1 MKALQ
6 DYIKYQLH
14 EELCNAYEYIDEGGG
29 IYDGQIE
36 LAKYIT
42 ELIYNKRKKN
52 VYDYSFVIT
61 YDELNDFRNVIF
73 NKMIVNVH
81 IINSNQM
88 MSNVILYKKYD
99 NYKDIDE
106 YEKYNYDK
114 TYNRLNEIT
123 LNLYCGN
130 FFDMYSFEKKIIGR
144 ISHELNH
151 TYTYWNILKDD
162 FNNDKI
168 FDNKTDKFID
178 NYHNALH
185 KYTDECYVKITEII
199 DNQGKFFIDHYDR
212 YLTDE
217 EKKKIVSSYFLLYS
231 LTRYER
237 NAFLVEIVSYIFD
250 NKSVIIDPYKVE
262 EKIEQ
267 CEQYKLYSV
276 ETDIMLDKIEREW
289 SNEDKKFL
297 IDAYKYVYG
306 NEYTVNR
313 ILKLLRF
320 KLKQTLNKLNRN
332 IITLTKKYYN
342 DSLNETAF
350 DYNINYPLSFNDVQ
364 IDDEIDWF

>member
-1 MKALQ
+1 MKTLQ
-6 DYIKYQLH
+6 EYIKHLLH

-42 ELIYNKRKKN
+42 ELIYNKRKKHI
-52 VYDYSFVIT
+52 YTYSFVIT
-61 YDELNDFRNVIF
+61 HDELNDFNNVIF

-130 FFDMYSFEKKIIGR
+130 FFNMYSFEKKIIGR

-168 FDNKTDKFID
+168 FDNKKDKFID
-178 NYHNALH
+178 NYHNVLH

-199 DNQGKFFIDHYDR
+199 DNQGKFFINHYDR